1 MQEAV
6 IQNTS
11 KTNLLGAAGEHFIMS
26 ELLRRGYVAALA
38 PQGVPNTDLVVTD
51 LSGQRLCSIQVKSR
65 QDKGR
70 DGGWHMSKKHES
82 TIGNHLFYCFVSFGN
97 SVEVAPSVYVMPSE
111 KVAIVLA
118 EAHIAW
124 VTTPGNKGQ
133 QRKNTDMRRLVPDY
147 EYAYKPNPAKYSSGW
162 VEPYKSAWHLLGLD
176 GD

>member
-1 MQEAV
+1 MKLE
-6 IQNTS
+6 NTA
-11 KTNLLGAAGEHFIMS
+11 KTNLLGAAGEHHVMS
-26 ELLRRGYVAALA
+26 ELLRRGYVSALA

-82 TIGNHLFYCFVSFGN
+82 IIGDRLFYCFVNFGN
-97 SVEVAPSVYVMPSE
+97 SVEVKPSVYVMPSA
-111 KVAIVLA
+111 KVASVLT

-147 EYAYKPNPAKYSSGW
+147 DYAYKPNPNKYPLGW
-162 VEPYKSAWHLLGLD
+162 MDQYRNAWHLLGLD
-176 GD
+176 N